1 MADPKLHR
9 RGAPAGWINAREI
22 AAATGFRIQAVLQ
35 MLSSKDHM
43 KREPTIWTRVKE
55 YKWKDMP
62 GGGRTK
68 APVWEE
74 YEAFPGLS
82 WPYRCQTVTDPVFF
96 RYGGSDDFCLRAHI
110 GEDVIRRC
118 RAYREACNLSVP
130 PLPSALHGLNSDE
143 PARLSPRDQRIVE
156 AMRSYTGTR
165 SWRHGWPWL
174 RKLRRHAEMPD
185 ITSKERK
192 RLWPLVHEQKDVA

>member
-68 APVWEE
+68 AAVWEE

-110 GEDVIRRC
+110 GEGCHSAMPRVPRGVQPVGASPAIRVARIEFQ
-118 RAYREACNLSVP
+118 RTGAPFSPRSEDRRGHAQ
-130 PLPSALHGLNSDE
+130 LHGDQIVA
-143 PARLSPRDQRIVE
+143 ARLAVAPQAPQTCRDAGHHLEGEE
-156 AMRSYTGTR
+156 AALAVGS
-165 SWRHGWPWL
+165 
-174 RKLRRHAEMPD
+174 
-185 ITSKERK
+185 
-192 RLWPLVHEQKDVA
+192 